1 MASDVDRSKPH
12 QVLSVLAIS
21 TGVKPFGVHRSTFNV
36 WRAEGAFCCSVFSNP
51 EQTGTVRLHGAR
63 RLNAKERRM
72 KNVLTKTPN
81 AKR

>member
-36 WRAEGAFCCSVFSNP
+36 WGAEAHSVALFF
-51 EQTGTVRLHGAR
+51 QTPSKPGLFAYTAP
-63 RLNAKERRM
+63 AD
-72 KNVLTKTPN
+72 
-81 AKR
+81 